1 MTQVS
6 NVRSIVNVAFKE
18 AKQNPVT
25 IPAEIFANYSA
36 GLVQLKLDEQRKE
49 IEKKAKKRDK
59 QIEKLLKKASKA
71 ETKAEKA
78 QAKAEAKVAKQED
91 LSTLSGNLNDLV
103 SKVTKTGEVRFS
115 ELSEEE
121 RAKVVAAISQSL
133 SAQGSSV
140 QEPEPEMVERVEPV
154 GVKPIEM
161 TVSEGDDGVTDVE
174 FTIGRAAA
182 SIPPEQDTPM
192 GNALRNANRGNR
204 QRGERQ

>member
-6 NVRSIVNVAFKE
+6 NVRSIVNAAFKE

-25 IPAEIFANYSA
+25 IPVEIFANYSA

-49 IEKKAKKRDK
+49 VEKKAKKRDK

-78 QAKAEAKVAKQED
+78 QAKAEAKTAKQED

-133 SAQGSSV
+133 GRNGVTTPQ
-140 QEPEPEMVERVEPV
+140 PEMTEVVDAEI
-154 GVKPIEM
+154 KPIEM
-161 TVSEGDDGVTDVE
+161 TVTEGEDGVTDVE
-174 FTIGRAAA
+174 ITIGRAAA

-204 QRGERQ
+204 QRGERR